1 MKSDELKLRIMLLNG
16 EEVDSQLLA
25 STSAAAAAAD
35 GCSDA
40 EESDGSSDEEINEED
55 VERDRTGERDRINN
69 RNKLLYAD
77 NAEEGEEE
85 DIFEALKKRRQQYL
99 AKTTPA
105 DETPSDEGQ
114 KRPVK
119 ATKVSKG
126 RKRVESV
133 TEEEEVEVDDGGD
146 TESMRLRLDDL
157 EEEEEGQQRNNRAID
172 EDVTNDLAEA
182 DDKED
187 GEEEGEKENVDG
199 INVTS
204 SGRRKRQKIIDSDS
218 EEETT
223 AMTSDPFDALLKGD
237 ATVEQQTKTVMDE
250 GESDADDEVV
260 GKKNKNLSRRV
271 SKKRERSEEDEADSD
286 QDDNSVGKAAS
297 DQKKVKRKRI
307 VIADDDDE
315 D

>member
-1 MKSDELKLRIMLLNG
+1 M
-16 EEVDSQLLA
+16 LA

-105 DETPSDEGQ
+105 DETPSDADEGQ
-114 KRPVK
+114 QRPVK

-157 EEEEEGQQRNNRAID
+157 EEDEGEEEGQQRNNRAID

-182 DDKED
+182 DDKEN